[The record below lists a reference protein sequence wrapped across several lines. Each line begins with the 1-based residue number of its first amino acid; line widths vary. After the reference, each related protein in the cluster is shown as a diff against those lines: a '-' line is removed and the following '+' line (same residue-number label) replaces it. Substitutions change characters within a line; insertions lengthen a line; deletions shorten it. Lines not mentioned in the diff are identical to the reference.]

1 MTIKEVGYIRNM
13 LKQDGKVQ
21 QPHYVS
27 PAYQEGDNVEGGFEV
42 KDKPETPEHITVRV
56 GPTYIVDDS
65 DMTPPYALPENQP
78 TERTQVIRVGNT
90 VRYVMEGETTEA
102 DRRAEQAEA
111 AARAV
116 KAAIMR
122 GELDPSLFAN

>member
-1 MTIKEVGYIRNM
+1 MTIKEVGYIRNA
-13 LKQDGKVQ
+13 LNQGGKVQ
-21 QPHYVS
+21 PPHYVDS
-27 PAYQEGDNVEGGFEV
+27 DYQAGGNVEGGFEV

-78 TERTQVIRVGNT
+78 TEHTQVIRAGNT
-90 VRYVMEGETTEA
+90 VRYVMEDETTEA

-111 AARAV
+111 AAQAV

-122 GELDPSLFAN
+122 GELDPSIFE

>member
-1 MTIKEVGYIRNM
+1 MTTKEVGHIRND
-13 LKQDGKVQ
+13 LNQGGRVE

-27 PAYQEGDNVEGGFEV
+27 ESYQAGRNVEGGFEV

-78 TERTQVIRVGNT
+78 TEHTQVIRAGNT
-90 VRYVMEGETTEA
+90 VRYVMEDETTEA

-122 GELDPSLFAN
+122 GEIDADLFSD